1 MESNYDNILSEIE
14 ALSPL
19 DYDQMKE
26 VGLQYIQEIA
36 HQNWTDFNTHDPGV
50 TIWEAL
56 CFSLSDLAY
65 RTSFEIKDL
74 LTNGL
79 KTKLEGKEWFHPEKM
94 LSFNPL
100 TPIDYRK
107 LILETIPEIQNVWIE
122 KYDKEKVS
130 VKLGTYSPW
139 NFTVN
144 GLYQVRFQC
153 TERDVRSVKNRLE
166 ALLNRHRNL
175 CERFL
180 PSDLWNYSKPIKIGI
195 CVSLEVDRYSDL
207 ARIVYDIYKRVGE
220 YITPSIRHYTVSEL
234 QEKGKSF
241 DEIFQGSY
249 FGDESSFLGFIDY
262 DELKRYDKKT
272 KLFVSDIIN
281 VIMNV
286 EGVLGVPHIHFVVD
300 DENRNR
306 VDMSEQMVS
315 LRYEDENC
323 FVLSPLCEPN
333 GQYCLN
339 HIYVQR
345 NGFPIRLQF
354 SAEDAGSALL
364 GGEALEKKNFLDM
377 PPIES
382 KYRNT
387 RQYYS
392 FQNILPQ
399 CYRVG
404 RTTPLLCDS
413 PLLRGRAKQLKGY
426 LSLFDQFLSDYL
438 VRLSSLDSLLSA
450 EGGETDP
457 DVAWFHG
464 FLSDDEV
471 ANISEIL
478 KYDDLQFQSV
488 FEDKRRTTRGK
499 ALDHLLSRFGETF
512 PEYEGLLQEY
522 DVLSPSYFNL
532 KENMASYGRVQQ
544 NEEGIDGIIEDKKC
558 FLKQYSV
565 LGKNRSLS
573 TDVRSKDAS
582 WVYSGVERR
591 ILAKLGINNIDDCS
605 VRMTQPGEKVDS
617 SKLVAPFALHI
628 LEHILFLPYG
638 KDSLDNKDFLRLAED
653 IPAADMVERMN
664 SISLVKDPYS
674 FHVTV
679 VLPGWLS
686 FTRESGY
693 RDFVENV
700 IREELPAHV
709 ISKICWVPQSVMKE
723 VEDLLED
730 LYSGSNSFDENV
742 KANPSRIKNVF
753 DHFRNFYPCADPLD
767 SSVQQLGFV
776 VLPEDVVTKPA
787 KTRLTIEPALR
798 EPISSIVQG
807 LNGLPQILGSLSD
820 SQRKDSQES
829 NDGSVNGKTSS
840 TSQKN
845 TDSKL
850 PEKDSENSTT
860 QSEKAHADLNSG
872 SSSDGSL
879 EKATE
884 KVSNKTTGKA
894 SGNSS
899 NKTTEKVVEK
909 ASGKITEKVSDKTSE
924 KISDNISKT
933 VTEKVVE
940 KASGKITEKVSDKT
954 SEKISDNI
962 SKTVTEKVVEKPLE
976 KATEK
981 LSSKA
986 TEKAS
991 DNSSK
996 TATEKV
1002 VEKPLEKATEKL
1014 SSKATEKASDNSSKT
1029 VTEKVLEKPLEKA
1042 TEKLSSKATE
1052 KASDNSSK
1060 TVTEKVVE
1068 KPLEK
1073 ATEKLSG
1080 KATEKASDNSSKTVT
1095 GKTVEKSSVKSSKKT
1110 TEISSKKATEKALEK
1125 VTKKTTE
1132 KKKK

>member
-26 VGLQYIQEIA
+26 VGLKYIREIA

-65 RTSFEIKDL
+65 RTNFEIKDL
-74 LTNGL
+74 LTDRL
-79 KTKLEGKEWFHPEKM
+79 KTKLEGGEWFHPEKM

-107 LILETIPEIQNVWIE
+107 MILETIPEIQNVWIE
-122 KYDKEKVS
+122 RYDKEKVS
-130 VKLGTYSPW
+130 VKLGVNKIW
-139 NFTVN
+139 DFTAN
-144 GLYQVRFQC
+144 GLYQVRCQC
-153 TERDVRSVKNRLE
+153 AESDAKSVRRRLE
-166 ALLNRHRNL
+166 ALLNSHRNL

-180 PSDLWNYSKPIKIGI
+180 PADLWDFLNPIKVGI

-207 ARIVYDIYKRVGE
+207 SRIVYDIYKRVGE
-220 YITPSIRHYTVSEL
+220 YITPSIRRYTVSEL
-234 QEKGKSF
+234 VQKGKSF

-262 DELKRYDKKT
+262 DELKHYDKRN

-286 EGVLGVPHIHFVVD
+286 EGVSGVPHIHFVV
-300 DENRNR
+300 EEGSRSR
-306 VDMSEQMVS
+306 VDISDQMIS
-315 LRYEDENC
+315 LRYEDKNC
-323 FVLSPLCEPN
+323 FVLSPLCEPSGQN
-333 GQYCLN
+333 GLN

-345 NGFPIRLQF
+345 NGFPIRLKF
-354 SAEDAGSALL
+354 SSEDVASALSD
-364 GGEALEKKNFLDM
+364 GETLEKKNFLDM
-377 PPIES
+377 PPMES
-382 KYRNT
+382 RYRNT

-404 RTTPLLCDS
+404 RSTSLLCDS
-413 PLLRGRAKQLKGY
+413 PLQKGRAKQLKGY

-450 EGGETDP
+450 GDGGNDP

-471 ANISEIL
+471 DNISEIL
-478 KYDDLQFQSV
+478 KYEDLRFQSD
-488 FEDKRRTTRGK
+488 FENKRRTTREK
-499 ALDHLLSRFGETF
+499 ALDHLLSRFGESF
-512 PEYEGLLQEY
+512 PEYEDFWG
-522 DVLSPSYFNL
+522 DDDSSSYYNL
-532 KENMASYGRVQQ
+532 KENFLSNGHIQQ
-544 NEEGIDGIIEDKKC
+544 EGNGIDGIIEDKKC

-573 TDVRSKDAS
+573 IDTQSRDAS

-591 ILAKLGINNIDDCS
+591 ILAKLGINNIDTYS
-605 VRMTQPGEKVDS
+605 VRMTQPGGDGDS
-617 SKLVAPFALHI
+617 SKFVAPFALHI

-638 KDSLDNKDFLRLAED
+638 KDSLGNDEFLRLAED
-653 IPAADMVERMN
+653 IPVVDMVGKN
-664 SISLVKDPYS
+664 NPITLVKDPYS

-686 FTRESGY
+686 VTRDSGY

-709 ISKICWVPQSVMKE
+709 ISKICWVPQLVMKE

-742 KANPSRIKNVF
+742 KANPSRIKAVF
-753 DHFRNFYPCADPLD
+753 DHFRNYYPCAEPLTSDEDPLAPA
-767 SSVQQLGFV
+767 QQIGFV

-787 KTRLTIEPALR
+787 KTRLTIEPSLR
-798 EPISSIVQG
+798 KPISSIVQG
-807 LNGLPQILGSLSD
+807 LNGLPLILGALSD
-820 SQRKDSQES
+820 SQREEQDSHEA

-840 TSQKN
+840 ASQKN
-845 TDSKL
+845 NDSKL
-850 PEKDSENSTT
+850 SEKDSEKSTT
-860 QSEKAHADLNSG
+860 QGEKASANQKSGNSA
-872 SSSDGSL
+872 DGSL

-884 KVSNKTTGKA
+884 KASDKTTGK
-894 SGNSS
+894 
-899 NKTTEKVVEK
+899 T
-909 ASGKITEKVSDKTSE
+909 SDS
-924 KISDNISKT
+924 
-933 VTEKVVE
+933 
-940 KASGKITEKVSDKT
+940 
-954 SEKISDNI
+954 
-962 SKTVTEKVVEKPLE
+962 
-976 KATEK
+976 
-981 LSSKA
+981 SSKI
-986 TEKAS
+986 
-991 DNSSK
+991 
-996 TATEKV
+996 ATEKV
-1002 VEKPLEKATEKL
+1002 VEKPLEKATEKT
-1014 SSKATEKASDNSSKT
+1014 SDKTTEKTSDDSSTAS
-1029 VTEKVLEKPLEKA
+1029 TEKKVVDLSEKSA
-1042 TEKLSSKATE
+1042 DKLSSKTTG
-1052 KASDNSSK
+1052 KTSDDSSK
-1060 TVTEKVVE
+1060 IATEKVVE

-1073 ATEKLSG
+1073 M
-1080 KATEKASDNSSKTVT
+1080 TEKASDKTAGKTSDSSSKKATEKV
-1095 GKTVEKSSVKSSKKT
+1095 VEKSSVKSSKT
-1110 TEISSKKATEKALEK
+1110 AEISSKKATEIALEK
-1125 VTKKTTE
+1125 TTKKTTG

>member
-1 MESNYDNILSEIE
+1 MKMESNYDNILSEIE

-153 TERDVRSVKNRLE
+153 AERDVRSVKNRLE

-262 DELKRYDKKT
+262 DELKRYDKKN

-605 VRMTQPGEKVDS
+605 VRMTQPGENVDS

-653 IPAADMVERMN
+653 KPAADMVERMN

-884 KVSNKTTGKA
+884 KVSNKTTGKT
-894 SGNSS
+894 SDNSS
-899 NKTTEKVVEK
+899 KTVTEKVVEK
-909 ASGKITEKVSDKTSE
+909 PSEKATEKASDS
-924 KISDNISKT
+924 SSKT

-962 SKTVTEKVVEKPLE
+962 SKTVTEKI
-976 KATEK
+976 
-981 LSSKA
+981 
-986 TEKAS
+986 
-991 DNSSK
+991 
-996 TATEKV
+996 

-1029 VTEKVLEKPLEKA
+1029 VTEKIVEKPLEKATEKLSDKVTEKASDNSSKTATGKVVGKPLEKATEKLSDKTIGKASDNSSKTATGKVVEKPLEKA

-1060 TVTEKVVE
+1060 T
-1068 KPLEK
+1068 
-1073 ATEKLSG
+1073 A
-1080 KATEKASDNSSKTVT
+1080 T